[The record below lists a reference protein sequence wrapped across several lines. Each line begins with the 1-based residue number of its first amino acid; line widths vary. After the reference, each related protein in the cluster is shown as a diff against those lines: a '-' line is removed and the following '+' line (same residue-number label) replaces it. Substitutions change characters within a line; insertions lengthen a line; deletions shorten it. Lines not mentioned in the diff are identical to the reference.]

1 MHGARAV
8 DPVTRNALIHGAPI
22 HGAPIHTSPMP
33 VPPLR
38 GAPRRV
44 LWVGEIDAE
53 ELAIAR
59 ECLVRLTGCVVIRG
73 TVPAPGSP
81 SSRHG
86 PDLLGT
92 STPDCI
98 LLAIDRPGRW
108 SVEQVLG
115 LSLAFPLTPIFAI
128 ATSLGDGRRR
138 SGPPLPGVEELAW
151 HDAGGRLARWFADL
165 DAGLPGSLGLP
176 PTVRREERFHE
187 APAFQPHPRPLG
199 SLAPVTVAAR
209 SPLDLD
215 GLAELLAAA
224 GHPIG
229 ERSIGRPRLAPPDR
243 LVVWDAGRF
252 DNADLEWL
260 RLLVANRPGV
270 AVVILD
276 SFPRG
281 DIARGAL
288 RAGASAILGRPV
300 GLEVL
305 AGTLR
310 GLSQGAIRG

>member
-1 MHGARAV
+1 MHGARVV
-8 DPVTRNALIHGAPI
+8 DPISRGAAKPASAL
-22 HGAPIHTSPMP
+22 
-33 VPPLR
+33 PLR
-38 GAPRRV
+38 SAPRRV
-44 LWVGEIDAE
+44 LWVGEIDAD

-59 ECLVRLTGCVVIRG
+59 ECLVRLTGCTVIRASA
-73 TVPAPGSP
+73 PALDSP
-81 SSRHG
+81 SSHQAA
-86 PDLLGT
+86 DLLGT
-92 STPDCI
+92 SPADCI

-115 LSLAFPLTPIFAI
+115 LSIAFPLTPIFAI
-128 ATSLGDGRRR
+128 TTSLGDGRRR

-187 APAFQPHPRPLG
+187 APAFQTQSRPVG
-199 SLAPVTVAAR
+199 PLASVTVAAR

-215 GLAELLAAA
+215 GLVDLLAAA
-224 GHPIG
+224 GHLIG
-229 ERSIGRPRLAPPDR
+229 ERTIGRPELSPPDR

-252 DNADLEWL
+252 DSGDLEWL

-281 DIARGAL
+281 EIARGAL

-310 GLSQGAIRG
+310 GLSHFAVRG

>member
-1 MHGARAV
+1 MQGARAV
-8 DPVTRNALIHGAPI
+8 EPVT
-22 HGAPIHTSPMP
+22 
-33 VPPLR
+33 R

-73 TVPAPGSP
+73 TVPAPGSA
-81 SSRHG
+81 SSHHG

-92 STPDCI
+92 SPPDCI

-115 LSLAFPLTPIFAI
+115 LSLVFPLTPIFAI

-138 SGPPLPGVEELAW
+138 SGPPLQGVEELAW
-151 HDAGGRLARWFADL
+151 HDVGGRLARWFADL

-187 APAFQPHPRPLG
+187 APTFQPHPRPVG

-215 GLAELLAAA
+215 GLADLLAAA

-229 ERSIGRPRLAPPDR
+229 ERSIGRPQLAPPDR

-252 DNADLEWL
+252 DGADLEWL
-260 RLLVANRPGV
+260 RLLVANCPGV

-310 GLSQGAIRG
+310 GLGQFAVRG